1 MRVSLRTFTAR
12 VRRQLAKEGM
22 KLIVSKSNAEK
33 ELGDYLI
40 VNLTT
45 NSVESSG
52 SIDILS
58 SYLKPY
64 ETLGE

>member
-1 MRVSLRTFTAR
+1 MKVSLRTFTAR

-52 SIDILS
+52 SIDMLS
-58 SYLKPY
+58 NYLKPY